1 MRVQTPFTRRLFG
14 VGRAKPAEPSD
25 RPSGKMS
32 ISFLWEKRKM
42 KKKKP
47 PQNPQLYVIMSLS
60 SEVSL
65 FSRSELP
72 FRFDDRSLSPYT
84 YSARRTIG
92 VSTSRVLDKNPPLIL
107 NEQPSQ
113 SLAAC

>member
-14 VGRAKPAEPSD
+14 VGRAETAEPSD

-32 ISFLWEKRKM
+32 ISFLWEK
-42 KKKKP
+42 KKDEEKKP

-72 FRFDDRSLSPYT
+72 PRFDDF
-84 YSARRTIG
+84 SALRTIG
-92 VSTSRVLDKNPPLIL
+92 VSTSRVLDQNPLIS
-107 NEQPSQ
+107 NKQPNTWLLSQ
-113 SLAAC
+113 KFRGMLLD